1 MPSLSRRS
9 LLLGGIAVPALH
21 PAFAAAELA
30 PSLQQ
35 RIAERMAAA
44 RIPGLALTAIL
55 DGNTKIARGYGV
67 ASPAFDVAASDR
79 TLFHLGSVG
88 KHFTAALVLRL
99 AEAGTIALDKPVGTY
114 LRDVPAQFADRSLQ
128 SMLTH
133 TSGIPDYESLPGF
146 EEDRPNDRAS
156 FLQKIGTLQPSFA
169 EGEAWD
175 YSNTAYVLL
184 GYLLADAKGRS
195 YRAQVDEDLL
205 RPLGMQEARVDDATA
220 IIAQR
225 AEPFA
230 LQDGVLR
237 RARQMDGDYSGWA
250 DGGVIMSARD
260 AVRWEAGLREHRT
273 TSARGDAAMHTPALL
288 RSGRSV
294 AYGAAWFLDRWR
306 GQDVQYHSGAM
317 PGFLAFYL
325 RTARVS
331 VIAAINLASDEA
343 GAALRSIVLETA
355 ESLQP
360 DSTPLSLPPIRDD
373 MPALTASFR
382 TMLHRGGTQLDPD
395 RFAPEIAVLL
405 KRDAGRQPFP
415 NRGGEPVAFE
425 LVERLDEPGGT
436 VRRYRA
442 RYAARA
448 DHYTVG
454 YAPDGRIYR
463 VRGL

>member
-1 MPSLSRRS
+1 MSLSRRS
-9 LLLGGIAVPALH
+9 LLLGGIAVPALR
-21 PAFAAAELA
+21 PAFAAAEL
-30 PSLQQ
+30 PLER
-35 RIAERMAAA
+35 RIVEQMAAA

-55 DGNTKIARGYGV
+55 DGHTVFARGFGT

-99 AEAGTIALDKPVGTY
+99 AEAGTIALDRPIGTY
-114 LRDVPAQFADRSLQ
+114 VRDVPAQFADRSVA

-146 EEDRPNDRAS
+146 EEDRANDRAS
-156 FLQKIGTLQPSFA
+156 FLTKIGTMQPSFG
-169 EGEAWD
+169 EGDAWD

-205 RPLGMQEARVDDATA
+205 RPLGVQEARIDDATA

-230 LQDGVLR
+230 LQDGTLR
-237 RARQMDGDYSGWA
+237 RARQMDGDYSGWS

-273 TSARGDAAMHTPALL
+273 ITARGDTAMHTAAILH
-288 RSGRSV
+288 SGRSA

-306 GQDVQYHSGAM
+306 GEPVQYHGGAM
-317 PGFLAFYL
+317 PGFLALYL
-325 RTARVS
+325 RTGRAS

-343 GAALRSIVLETA
+343 NAAMRRIVLETT

-360 DSTPLSLPPIRDD
+360 NSTPLSLQPVRDD
-373 MPALTASFR
+373 TPALTASFR
-382 TMLHRGGTQLDPD
+382 AMLHRGATKLDQD
-395 RFAPEIAVLL
+395 RFAPEIALLL
-405 KRDAGRQPFP
+405 KRDAGRQPLP
-415 NRGGEPVAFE
+415 NHAALGEPVAFE
-425 LVERLDEPGGT
+425 LVEQFDEQGGT
-436 VRRYRA
+436 LRRYRA
-442 RYAARA
+442 RYAARI
-448 DHYTVG
+448 DHYAVA

-463 VRGL
+463 VRSV